1 MTSRVATTAAVRTA
15 NSQNNASQALGL
27 SSNVNDGL
35 QDLRFDASY
44 YWRDKVGLTVG
55 AFNTW
60 GSRDDLL
67 YAANSTLRPDSTGAI
82 LQVDG
87 TPWGDGGSPLGP
99 RFNMRV
105 GVQYTAYFR
114 FDGAGQNFDG
124 FGRNASD
131 NNTLRVF
138 TWIAY

>member
-1 MTSRVATTAAVRTA
+1 M
-15 NSQNNASQALGL
+15 
-27 SSNVNDGL
+27 
-35 QDLRFDASY
+35 
-44 YWRDKVGLTVG
+44 G